1 MRTKY
6 ASASIMIMMP
16 IDVQDRTHLMVC
28 GKSSMMLDDIEVL

>member
-16 IDVQDRTHLMVC
+16 IDVQDRAYLMVC